1 MITTI
6 DTMITAIYTSPSHL
20 PSLLRVHNKGSVALE
35 ALLIMQ
41 PYAWLEEHRLCFDGK
56 NRQIFLFFAKTND
69 NLLLSPQK
77 IDLTACYLT
86 FFEDYMLLSAKKI
99 DLAADNPK

>member
-1 MITTI
+1 VW
-6 DTMITAIYTSPSHL
+6 A
-20 PSLLRVHNKGSVALE
+20 LLERAMVFHAHNKGSVALE

-56 NRQIFLFFAKTND
+56 NRQIFLFFAKNKD

-77 IDLTACYLT
+77 IDLAAVYLT
-86 FFEDYMLLSAKKI
+86 FFTDYMLLSAK
-99 DLAADNPK
+99 